1 VVVEAAVAVSRYMRL
16 VEVAVLEL
24 IVSQRLLEQIY
35 LQALTR

>member
-16 VEVAVLEL
+16 VEAAVLEL

-35 LQALTR
+35 LKALTR